1 LFCAI
6 GAQAAHSLAVLDIKG
21 DQIKPSDRITLTDY
35 VTTEV
40 GNIPGYRA
48 IARDAVA
55 KAIEQQGSGAL
66 ECDDEKCFADLG
78 GALGAEYL
86 VTGEIGMLNGKY
98 VCNFRLIDVKKASTR
113 ARVSE
118 SIEGY
123 LGELTDRIP
132 VMVRRLL
139 STLHTAATIGDYSE
153 VVRFITAG
161 ADVNEKDGGGWTPL
175 HCAASSGYY
184 PDEAQKAIYYGTA
197 KEASNALKDLGTGE
211 RSQGTADV
219 VEVLLKNGADVNARD
234 TLGETPLFLAAR
246 KGFEIIVK
254 SLLDHGADANA
265 KTRHGRT
272 PLHAVADSGLAEIVT
287 LLLAR
292 GAVADAKDQSGLT
305 PLFYAVC
312 KGHAK
317 AAEILLK
324 KGAQVN
330 AKDNVGQTPLRKAL
344 AAGKQDMVRLLK
356 QYGATE

>member
-1 LFCAI
+1 MFCAI
-6 GAQAAHSLAVLDIKG
+6 GAHAGHPVAVLDIQG
-21 DQIKPSDRITLTDY
+21 DQLKPSDRITLTDY
-35 VTTEV
+35 ITTEV
-40 GNIPGYRA
+40 GNIPGYRV
-48 IARDAVA
+48 IARNAVA
-55 KAIEQQGSGAL
+55 KALELRGSGAL

-86 VTGEIGMLNGKY
+86 VTGEIGMLNGNY
-98 VCNFRLIDVKKASTR
+98 VCNFRLIDVKKGSTR

-132 VMVRRLL
+132 AMVRHLL
-139 STLHTAATIGDYSE
+139 STLHSAATIGDYSE
-153 VVRFITAG
+153 VVRFLTAG
-161 ADVNEKDGGGWTPL
+161 ADVNEKDGAGWTPL
-175 HCAASSGYY
+175 HCAAFYGYY
-184 PDEAQKAIYYGTA
+184 PDEVQKAIYYGTA
-197 KEASNALKDLGTGE
+197 KEASNALNDLGAGE
-211 RSQGTADV
+211 RPQGTADV
-219 VEVLLKNGADVNARD
+219 VDVLLKNGADVNARD

-246 KGFEIIVK
+246 KGFETIVK

-265 KTRHGRT
+265 KTRRGCT
-272 PLHAVADSGLAEIVT
+272 PLHAAADSGLAEIVA

-312 KGHAK
+312 KGHTK

-324 KGAQVN
+324 KGTQVN
-330 AKDNVGQTPLRKAL
+330 AKDNLGQTPLHKAL
-344 AAGKQDMVRLLK
+344 AVGKQDMVRLLK